1 MPIDTVQLFTTMHC
15 DAVQW
20 KAQRIWQNVSE
31 PDEQTAAIEALA
43 TMLSAI
49 TNEIKRSA
57 YIKQIAEGISDK
69 AATIK
74 AEIETCKK
82 KIADNNKQI
91 TKLAAKK
98 NLTDADTF
106 YLTACKADVESL
118 TETLTQLQASSTT
131 ALPEKTLKK
140 AVDEAIKKLEA
151 EKAKAKEKAML
162 ANKVSNAEDAG
173 LPSDFKGSKDDI
185 FNALKYGIYVHDDV
199 YYSRGGKNGDYPI
212 SNFTMKILYHV
223 DTSEDNSFRLITV
236 KNVYGFEVVI
246 NLNTDDF
253 VALGS
258 FKKVLARKGDFIFK
272 GSDSDLTRLQEYL
285 QKDELKTV
293 YVNTLGYHTRG
304 KFWAWCNGI
313 MPLESNE
320 ENITA
325 FMPTDEHGI
334 VNYQGKNYFIP
345 AGSKMFAEKDDK
357 FVNEKK
363 FKYIQA
369 RDHFYFNEWAKLLK
383 DTYGNK
389 SIIAI
394 LFYIGSLFRDITMK
408 QIQRYPLLN
417 LFGPPGAGKGQM
429 AESIMAMFG
438 EKQDQIMLGGASTIV
453 GFMRKFAQ
461 FKNAIVW
468 LDEYKNNLPVKFIE
482 SFKNIYD
489 GKGYERGKMTN
500 DFATESTPI
509 SSSCILSGQDMPTQ
523 EPALFMRCIM
533 VGFAEGKFTEKQR
546 SSFIKL
552 KNDYESYG
560 LSYITAD
567 IFKHRKLI
575 QNSFQDTV
583 NSIFKEVVREVNNSD
598 VDDRMMMNI
607 SILLTYQK
615 LLNDVLQFPF
625 TYSEAKAFLIK
636 NMLEQHHILAGN
648 NDVSKFWGVVESL
661 YYQGIIKEDTDFKL
675 ADGYLYLRLMNV
687 HPLYVKELKSRGD
700 VNYLSKSTME
710 HYLKQDAKTYLGY
723 ERKRFEDGSNN
734 WCYKMKYANLGID
747 MIRVKEYGGENPVEY
762 EKRLQRRYE
771 EMGVPMEPY
780 KIRDKPEKTTN
791 PKPEMT
797 TEQKM
802 EVPAEEV
809 LEIPFE
815 ELDNVTDAGF

>member
-1 MPIDTVQLFTTMHC
+1 MNNDIIQLFTAMHC

-20 KAQRIWQNVSE
+20 KAQRIWLNVID
-31 PDEQTAAIEALA
+31 PDEQSAAIEAMA
-43 TMLSAI
+43 TMLCTI
-49 TNEIKRSA
+49 TNEIKRTA
-57 YIKQIAEGISDK
+57 YIKQVAEAITEK
-69 AATIK
+69 ATSVK

-82 KIADNNKQI
+82 QLAENNKQVA
-91 TKLAAKK
+91 KLSAKK
-98 NLTDADTF
+98 VLSDNETF
-106 YLTACKADVESL
+106 YLNACKEDIAL
-118 TETLTQLQASSTT
+118 FTQTITTLQIASTV

-140 AVDEAIKKLEA
+140 SVDEAIKKLEA
-151 EKAKAKEKAML
+151 DKAKAKEKAML

-173 LPSDFKGSKDDI
+173 LPGDFKGGKDDI

-199 YYSRGGKNGDYPI
+199 YYSRGGTKGDYPI

-223 DTSEDNSFRLITV
+223 DTSEENAFRLIAV

-293 YVNTLGYHTRG
+293 YVNTLGYHTRA

-313 MPLESNE
+313 MPLESNDD
-320 ENITA
+320 NITA
-325 FMPTDEHGI
+325 FMPSDEHGI

-345 AGSKMFAEKDDK
+345 SGSKMFAEKDDK

-369 RDHFYFNEWAKLLK
+369 RSDFYFNEWAKLLK
-383 DTYGNK
+383 DTYGDK

-489 GKGYERGKMTN
+489 GKGYERGKMSN

-533 VGFAEGKFTEKQR
+533 VGFAEGKFTTHQR
-546 SSFIKL
+546 ESFVTL
-552 KNDYESYG
+552 KKDYESYG

-575 QNSFQDTV
+575 QLGFQDTV
-583 NSIFKEVVREVNNSD
+583 NAIFKEVIKETNNPD

-607 SILLTYQK
+607 SILLAYMK
-615 LLNDVLQFPF
+615 LLNDVLKFPF
-625 TYSEAKAFLIK
+625 TYSHAKTFLIK
-636 NMLEQHHILAGN
+636 NMIEQHHILAGN
-648 NDVSKFWGVVESL
+648 NDVSKFWGVIESM
-661 YYQGIIKEDTDFKL
+661 YYQATIKEEVDFKL

-687 HPLYVKELKSRGD
+687 HPLYIKELRSRND
-700 VNYLSKSTME
+700 TNFLSKSTME
-710 HYLKQDAKTYLGY
+710 HYLKQDARTFISY
-723 ERKRFEDGSNN
+723 ERKRFDDGSNN

-747 MIRVKEYGGENPVEY
+747 IIRVKEFAAETPDKYQ
-762 EKRLQRRYE
+762 KRANERYK
-771 EMGVPMEPY
+771 EMGVAVNEIHDDVSIKKPQETAENIFNIQKAINIDY
-780 KIRDKPEKTTN
+780 LLIR
-791 PKPEMT
+791 
-797 TEQKM
+797 
-802 EVPAEEV
+802 
-809 LEIPFE
+809 
-815 ELDNVTDAGF
+815 